1 MLMSSM
7 GFTFTTHYCGGFYHS
22 KSLSI
27 GVEDLNCGMEIK
39 ADIPCEQTDNVLND
53 NCCQNEFQEFK
64 ITEKFQPATHKID
77 VDLQF
82 VIAFIDTYIQLIS
95 AEKEHYSKYLNYQPP
110 LPDRDIPVLIQSFLI

>member
-1 MLMSSM
+1 MSSM
-7 GFTFTTHYCGGFYHS
+7 GFTFTTHHCGGFIHN

-27 GVEDLNCGMEIK
+27 GIEDLSCGMESK
-39 ADIPCEQTDNVLND
+39 EEIPCEETDYFIND

-64 ITEKFQPATHKID
+64 ITDKFQPATHEID

-95 AEKEHYSKYLNYQPP
+95 AEKEEYSKYLNYQPP
-110 LPDRDIPVLIQSFLI
+110 LPDKDIPVLIQSFLI